1 MFLRVAFEFYHFPL
15 ALFILDLDLIKLC
28 VCVCVC
34 VCVHLVTESQLTLCD
49 PMDCTPT
56 GSSVYE
62 DPLEKNIGVGCHALL
77 QGKLLTQR
85 SNPDLPHCR
94 WILYYL
100 SHQESP

>member
-1 MFLRVAFEFYHFPL
+1 MFCRVAFEFSHFPL
-15 ALFILDLDLIKLC
+15 ALFILDLDLVKL
-28 VCVCVC
+28 CVCVC
-34 VCVHLVTESQLTLCD
+34 VCVHLVTQSQLTLCD
-49 PMDCTPT
+49 PMDYSPT

-62 DPLEKNIGVGCHALL
+62 DPLDKNIGVGCHALL
-77 QGKLLTQR
+77 QGKFLTQR